1 MFAPQLMMNVTLPPL
16 QSAASAMGNTD
27 FWKVLRYLSLLYPSE
42 GLRNILLISDGHLQS
57 ESLAL
62 QLVKR
67 NLHHTRLFT
76 CAVG

>member
-1 MFAPQLMMNVTLPPL
+1 
-16 QSAASAMGNTD
+16 MGNTD

-57 ESLAL
+57 EILAL
-62 QLVKR
+62 KLVKR
-67 NLHHTRLFT
+67 NLHHTRLFA

>member
-1 MFAPQLMMNVTLPPL
+1 MMPPPL
-16 QSAASAMGNTD
+16 QSAAPTMGNTD
-27 FWKVLRYLSLLYPSE
+27 FWKILRYLSLLYPSE

-57 ESLAL
+57 ESLTL

-67 NLHHTRLFT
+67 NTEHTRLFT